1 MGGTQA
7 HHPVTTLAPC
17 PWSYSR
23 RLQPAAAAV
32 VDTGQCSCHSD
43 EMFQFVAIV
52 GPRVKCFRFVAIV
65 GPRVKCFRF
74 VAVVGPRTK
83 CFSFIAIVVPCVK
96 CFCYIAIVGP
106 RTKCFSYV
114 AIVGPRVKCFRFV
127 AIVGPRTKCFSFIAV
142 VVPRV
147 KRFHFV
153 AQDFFWSLFSVQSVV
168 EIVGRTAVLVRQSR
182 NEVWP
187 RSHHRKHATV
197 SGRCRLL
204 DG

>member
-17 PWSYSR
+17 LWSYSR
-23 RLQPAAAAV
+23 WLQPAAAAV

-52 GPRVKCFRFVAIV
+52 GPRVKCFRFVAV
-65 GPRVKCFRF
+65 
-74 VAVVGPRTK
+74 
-83 CFSFIAIVVPCVK
+83 
-96 CFCYIAIVGP
+96 
-106 RTKCFSYV
+106 
-114 AIVGPRVKCFRFV
+114 
-127 AIVGPRTKCFSFIAV
+127 VGPRTKCFSFIAV